1 MGSADRMASKG
12 EQGCSYA
19 AMILKDEDMEITED
33 SMKSLL
39 DAANVE
45 YDSYWPGLFVKALN
59 NQDLDK
65 LICQPSGGG
74 GGGGGGVAV
83 GGGGGGGDGAAA
95 AEKKESS
102 SSEGDAMPAGPGLFD
117 DAGDDY

>member
-19 AMILKDEDMEITED
+19 AMILKDEDMAITEE

-39 DAANVE
+39 NAANVE

-74 GGGGGGVAV
+74 GGGGGVAV
-83 GGGGGGGDGAAA
+83 GAASSGGDGAAAA

-102 SSEGDAMPAGPGLFD
+102 SDGDAMPAGPGLFD
-117 DAGDDY
+117 EAGDDY

>member
-19 AMILKDEDMEITED
+19 AMILKDEDMAITEE

-39 DAANVE
+39 NAANVD

-65 LICQPSGGG
+65 LICQPSS
-74 GGGGGGVAV
+74 
-83 GGGGGGGDGAAA
+83 GGDGAAA
-95 AEKKESS
+95 AAEEKKESS
-102 SSEGDAMPAGPGLFD
+102 SDGDAMPAGPGLFD
-117 DAGDDY
+117 E

>member
-1 MGSADRMASKG
+1 MGSADSMASIG

-19 AMILKDEDMEITED
+19 AMILKDEDMDITEE

-39 DAANVE
+39 DAAGVE

-65 LICQPSGGG
+65 IICQPSGGG
-74 GGGGGGVAV
+74 GGGGGVAASS
-83 GGGGGGGDGAAA
+83 GGDGAAA
-95 AEKKESS
+95 DGAAAKKESS

>member
-19 AMILKDEDMEITED
+19 AMILKDEDMEITEE

-74 GGGGGGVAV
+74 GGGG
-83 GGGGGGGDGAAA
+83 DGAAA

-117 DAGDDY
+117 